1 MNPNAV
7 YLDSYVL
14 QNDLRLRLPKSILSN
29 LPIEKGKTSFAIYFD
44 ASQSEIILRI
54 VPDDQLTQDEN
65 KN

>member
-7 YLDSYVL
+7 SLDSYVL

-29 LPIEKGKTSFAIYFD
+29 LPIEKGKTRLAIYFD

-54 VPDDQLTQDEN
+54 VPDDDKSIQDP
-65 KN
+65 K